1 MGGSPATRRP
11 ARGGWPLAVGTRPQT
26 KNNPATNQPAGI
38 AELRRPFSQHAAPS
52 RARVERP
59 CARRL
64 RTEKNGDILANQA
77 RQGWGAKVIDRLAA
91 DLQRDF
97 PKLSG
102 YSVRNL
108 KYMRAFAESWPD
120 RPIVHQLAA
129 QIPWGHNCVL
139 LDRVRDAH
147 ARAFYIRHTIQH
159 GWARS
164 VLVHQIDTQL
174 HKRQG
179 LAPTNFARALP
190 APESDLARE
199 MLKDPY
205 ILQPAALDESAN
217 ERALENALLA
227 RLKDFLIELG
237 SGFAF
242 VGNQVPLEVDREEFF
257 LDLLFYHTRLHC
269 YIVIDL
275 KVVDFQPE
283 FAGKMNPVRYQSYE
297 PVPLRLCPAKSQ
309 RQQPLCWRNTRPAFA
324 NPATRRRRCAIHG
337 VPSSVGTCLLRS
349 VPLTTRCIQAR
360 EVFEK
365 RMGQTLPQDA
375 ARRLSHE
382 VNFYQT
388 AVDNVFK
395 SDKDVPTIGLIL
407 CRGKNKTIVEYTL
420 RDVKSPMGVAEYRL
434 LPPKLPPVSQ
444 LKDAVASLDV
454 PKS

>member
-1 MGGSPATRRP
+1 MKRKRGPKAIVQQPGAQSY
-11 ARGGWPLAVGTRPQT
+11 ARFL
-26 KNNPATNQPAGI
+26 AGI
-38 AELRRPFSQHAAPS
+38 KERIRTAQVKAALAANAELVLHYWEVGR
-52 RARVERP
+52 
-59 CARRL
+59 
-64 RTEKNGDILANQA
+64 DILTNQA

-91 DLQRDF
+91 DVQRAF
-97 PKLSG
+97 PKLRG

-120 RPIVHQLAA
+120 RSIVQQLAA

-139 LDRVRDAH
+139 LDRVADAD
-147 ARAFYIRHTIQH
+147 ARAFYIRSTIQH

-164 VLVHQIDTQL
+164 VLVHQIDTHL

-179 LAPTNFARALP
+179 LAPTNFACALP

-217 ERALENALLA
+217 ERALEKALLA
-227 RLKDFLIELG
+227 RLKEFLIELG
-237 SGFAF
+237 FGFAF
-242 VGNQVPLEVDREEFF
+242 VGNQVRLEVDGEEFF

-283 FAGKMNPVRYQSYE
+283 FAGKMN
-297 PVPLRLCPAKSQ
+297 
-309 RQQPLCWRNTRPAFA
+309 
-324 NPATRRRRCAIHG
+324 
-337 VPSSVGTCLLRS
+337 
-349 VPLTTRCIQAR
+349 
-360 EVFEK
+360 
-365 RMGQTLPQDA
+365 
-375 ARRLSHE
+375 
-382 VNFYQT
+382 FYQT

-395 SDKDVPTIGLIL
+395 SDKDAPTIGLIL

-434 LPPKLPPVSQ
+434 LPPKLKTKLPPVSQ
-444 LKDAVASLDV
+444 LKDAVASLDL
-454 PKS
+454 PNA

>member
-1 MGGSPATRRP
+1 MSARRKSAPSPI
-11 ARGGWPLAVGTRPQT
+11 VQ
-26 KNNPATNQPAGI
+26 QPVAQSYAHFLAGI
-38 AELRRPFSQHAAPS
+38 KERIRTAQVKAALAANAELVLHYW
-52 RARVERP
+52 EIG
-59 CARRL
+59 
-64 RTEKNGDILANQA
+64 GDILANQA

-242 VGNQVPLEVDREEFF
+242 VGNQVRLEVDGEEFF

-283 FAGKMNPVRYQSYE
+283 FAGKMN
-297 PVPLRLCPAKSQ
+297 
-309 RQQPLCWRNTRPAFA
+309 
-324 NPATRRRRCAIHG
+324 
-337 VPSSVGTCLLRS
+337 
-349 VPLTTRCIQAR
+349 
-360 EVFEK
+360 
-365 RMGQTLPQDA
+365 
-375 ARRLSHE
+375 
-382 VNFYQT
+382 FYQT

-395 SDKDVPTIGLIL
+395 SDKDATTIGLIL

-434 LPPKLPPVSQ
+434 LPPKLKTKLPPVSQ